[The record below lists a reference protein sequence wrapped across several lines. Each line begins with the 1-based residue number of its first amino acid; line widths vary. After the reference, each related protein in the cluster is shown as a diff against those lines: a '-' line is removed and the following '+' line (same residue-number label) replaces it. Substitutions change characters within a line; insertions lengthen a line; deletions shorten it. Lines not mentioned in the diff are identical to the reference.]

1 MKTKVL
7 FPSFLLF
14 TFVFNS
20 LFSAEANEEKPITV
34 KIAYP
39 KKQELEDFISFP
51 AKLKPA
57 KELII
62 KSEVEGILSYSNLKE
77 GEKVSK
83 SASIFHVINHANL
96 QDFNIRQANYY
107 RSKLK
112 FNNTKELFQKKAAS
126 LNQLK
131 EAQSNLS
138 IEQALLEKSRMLV
151 QQGNIQAPFDGFLE
165 EFSLEPG
172 SFITKGQQLTRIINH
187 ENVYALFYIF
197 ENHLNKVELNKAV
210 SFTPL
215 SYPEKSFQGKVSF
228 IDKQVSELGS
238 RILVKA
244 QINNQDLSLLP
255 NMSGDLKLILG
266 ETKTALLIPEDALV
280 PSEDSTFFYYIKDSQ
295 AKKFYPTLGRSL
307 NKWVEVTNWEETD
320 TAIIIEGQFKIW
332 EEDQKVLI
340 FDQSQEDNS
349 KEE

>member
-1 MKTKVL
+1 MKSKVFSLSL
-7 FPSFLLF
+7 FFLTLISS
-14 TFVFNS
+14 S
-20 LFSAEANEEKPITV
+20 LFSAEANEESAVTV
-34 KIAYP
+34 KVAYP
-39 KKQELEDFISFP
+39 KEEELENFISFP
-51 AKLKPA
+51 SKLKPA

-62 KSEVEGILSYSNLKE
+62 KSEVEGILSYSNFKE

-83 SASIFHVINHANL
+83 NASIFHVINHANL

-172 SFITKGQQLTRIINH
+172 SFITKGQQLTKVINH
-187 ENVYALFYIF
+187 ESVYAIFYIF
-197 ENHLNKVELNKAV
+197 ENHLNKVKLNKSV

-215 SYPEKSFQGKVSF
+215 SYPEKSFKGHVSF

-244 QINNQDLSLLP
+244 QINNQDLTLLP
-255 NMSGDLKLILG
+255 NMSGDLKLIL
-266 ETKTALLIPEDALV
+266 EDTKIALLVPEDALV
-280 PSEDSTFFYYIKDSQ
+280 PSEDGTFFYYIKDSQ

-307 NKWVEVTNWEETD
+307 KKWVEVTNWNELD
-320 TAIIIEGQFKIW
+320 VPIIIEGQFKIW
-332 EEDQKVLI
+332 EEDQKVVI
-340 FDQSQEDNS
+340 FDQTQGDNS
-349 KEE
+349 KKE